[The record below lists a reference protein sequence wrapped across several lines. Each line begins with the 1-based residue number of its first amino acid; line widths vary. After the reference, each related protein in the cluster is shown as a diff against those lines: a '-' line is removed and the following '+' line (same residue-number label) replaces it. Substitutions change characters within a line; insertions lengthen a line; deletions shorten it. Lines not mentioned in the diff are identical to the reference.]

1 MRRFALGIQISF
13 VAPSSGWGG
22 GGGGGRGRVAAA
34 AAAAARQRREDQWP
48 SIRSLVAA
56 STTRTKVF
64 VDWQLII
71 SSRAR
76 RAAPRPSRARLRAR
90 SRPARPASLSPVELD
105 SDAGKSFCLCR
116 VWHHSDEPDPP
127 PAPASWRATRCA
139 AAARWRRTEARR
151 HSGGRRRRAPGARV
165 EPSIPP
171 TSATAC
177 VKGGS
182 AMDECRPLA
191 PPLAPPPRA
200 ARRALLPLPSS
211 CPGAGAPQSKDGDEG
226 SSSARGALK
235 ANYARVGR
243 HRSASTLPARPP
255 ARPPAHRGA
264 APPPRRRAR
273 VRAHPGR
280 SPCCRGRRCADWRSP
295 VRASGRAGV

>member
-34 AAAAARQRREDQWP
+34 AAAAARRRREDQWP

-76 RAAPRPSRARLRAR
+76 RAAPRPSRARARAR

-105 SDAGKSFCLCR
+105 NDAGKSFCLCR
-116 VWHHSDEPDPP
+116 VGIIATSPP
-127 PAPASWRATRCA
+127 PAPRPTSWCVRHAVRGGGAVAAHRGEASLWRAPPSCSSCTSGTFHTSDFSDSLCGRHM
-139 AAARWRRTEARR
+139 RRV
-151 HSGGRRRRAPGARV
+151 SV
-165 EPSIPP
+165 E
-171 TSATAC
+171 
-177 VKGGS
+177 
-182 AMDECRPLA
+182 PLA

-200 ARRALLPLPSS
+200 ARRALLPLPS
-211 CPGAGAPQSKDGDEG
+211 
-226 SSSARGALK
+226 L
-235 ANYARVGR
+235 
-243 HRSASTLPARPP
+243 
-255 ARPPAHRGA
+255 
-264 APPPRRRAR
+264 
-273 VRAHPGR
+273 PGR
-280 SPCCRGRRCADWRSP
+280 WCSSVERW
-295 VRASGRAGV
+295 